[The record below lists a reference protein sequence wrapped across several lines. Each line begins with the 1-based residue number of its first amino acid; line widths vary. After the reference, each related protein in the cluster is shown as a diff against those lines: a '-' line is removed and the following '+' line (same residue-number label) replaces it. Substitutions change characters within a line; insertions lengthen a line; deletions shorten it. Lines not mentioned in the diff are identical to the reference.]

1 MPDLAHPEGHTDRYQ
16 CILVADRR
24 VGRIGGALSSL
35 RLVYIAVERYFAII
49 YSLRQ
54 RGRFTERCLKPIRR
68 YNCYKSGLSHS
79 YLISVTFLSCYHTT
93 LHYIETDGTII
104 YTSYT
109 SEARYHNNDCSQSLG
124 L

>member
-16 CILVADRR
+16 CILVAGRR
-24 VGRIGGALSSL
+24 VGRIGGVLSSL

-49 YSLRQ
+49 HSLRQ
-54 RGRFTERCLKPIRR
+54 RGRFTEQCLNLFVVI
-68 YNCYKSGLSHS
+68 SVILAILI
-79 YLISVTFLSCYHTT
+79 YLSVTFLSCYHTT

-104 YTSYT
+104 FTSYT